1 MSNGFKFGEFFREI
15 DCNSVNVIY
24 YLKCKI
30 CNKKETYIVKTIGD
44 NTKGFEVVIN
54 HTFLIKKQRFQH
66 VSSHIMCTT
75 VVLKIIVYKNH
86 F

>member
-1 MSNGFKFGEFFREI
+1 MVSSLGNSQVWGILREI

-44 NTKGFEVVIN
+44 NTK
-54 HTFLIKKQRFQH
+54 
-66 VSSHIMCTT
+66 
-75 VVLKIIVYKNH
+75 
-86 F
+86 